1 MKKAV
6 FLLAAVLCSTGAVQA
21 QKTVFGIKAGANLSN
36 IVGSDALDGNK
47 LKLGGLG
54 GILLNI
60 PASSDGFVSIQ
71 PELLYSM
78 KGTSRNEGTSKTTI
92 HYIDVPV
99 LARLDLQG
107 PFLVLGPQAN
117 VLLTSNSGR
126 TGYRPVNVGATAG
139 VGYQSETGMSLEV
152 RYNRDITPFL
162 EDAGNIKLHNY
173 NSVLQAQVGYLFLGS
188 DNPSYNRARRNR
200 SKY

>member
-6 FLLAAVLCSTGAVQA
+6 FLLATVLCTTGAVQA

-36 IVGSDALDGNK
+36 IAGSDAPDANK
-47 LKLGGLG
+47 LKPGGLAG
-54 GILLNI
+54 VLVNF
-60 PASSDGFVSIQ
+60 PASSDGFLSIQ

-78 KGTSRNEGTSKTTI
+78 KGTTRNEGTFKTTL
-92 HYIDVPV
+92 HYLDVPV

-117 VLLTSNSGR
+117 ILLTSNSGR
-126 TGYRPVNVGATAG
+126 DGYRPVNFGGTAG
-139 VGYQSETGMSLEV
+139 VGFQSETGLSVEL
-152 RYNRDITPFL
+152 RYNRDITSL
-162 EDAGNIKLHNY
+162 NEDNGNITLHNY

-188 DNPSYNRARRNR
+188 NNPAFNHARRNR

>member
-6 FLLAAVLCSTGAVQA
+6 FILAAALFTTGAVQA
-21 QKTVFGIKAGANLSN
+21 QKTIFGLKAGANLSN
-36 IVGSDALDGNK
+36 IVGSDAPDANQ

-54 GILLNI
+54 GAVVNF
-60 PASSDGFVSIQ
+60 PASSNGFLSIQ

-78 KGTSRNEGTSKTTI
+78 KGTSQNAGATKSTI

-99 LARLDLQG
+99 LARLDLEG

-126 TGYRPVNVGATAG
+126 TGYRPVNYGGTAG
-139 VGYQSETGMSLEV
+139 VGYQSEGGLSVEL
-152 RYNRDITPFL
+152 RYNRDVTPL
-162 EDAGNIKLHNY
+162 KEDNGNIKVHNY
-173 NSVLQAQVGYLFLGS
+173 NSVIQAQVGYLFLGS
-188 DNPSYNRARRNR
+188 DNPSFNRARHNR